1 MAETALGMATTLVG
15 SALRVASSAAR
26 EEMGLLLGVHDD
38 IWFISDELK
47 MMQAFL
53 RAADGARENIGV
65 VKAYSELIRDLA
77 YDIEDNLEEFM
88 VFVKNKSLMEQL
100 LSLRERHRN
109 AVQIRTLKLRV
120 QEVSQRNMRYNAIK
134 LTPSTGLH

>member
-1 MAETALGMATTLVG
+1 MKYIYIQNACNAYLFIFFVV
-15 SALRVASSAAR
+15 R
-26 EEMGLLLGVHDD
+26 
-38 IWFISDELK
+38 FISDELK

-109 AVQIRTLKLRV
+109 AVQIRTL
-120 QEVSQRNMRYNAIK
+120 SN
-134 LTPSTGLH
+134 